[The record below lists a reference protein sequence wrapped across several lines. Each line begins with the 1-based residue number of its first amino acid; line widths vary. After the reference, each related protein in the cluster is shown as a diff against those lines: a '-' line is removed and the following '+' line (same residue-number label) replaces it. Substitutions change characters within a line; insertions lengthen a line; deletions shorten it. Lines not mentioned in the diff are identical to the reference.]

1 MIQSHRNVHIC
12 TSCQLERG
20 QEPLIIM
27 RAQLV
32 TKQVMLIF
40 NGLSSSPVAP
50 LVFLAAKGY
59 EVILA
64 RNEQEVQDE
73 LVTDLKPD
81 LVLLEMGRH
90 AREILQIIQ
99 SAQPR
104 VPVIVMT
111 EPGLLNLAL
120 EIKKEFGAW
129 EVILRPLD
137 FEVLRKLLEQAVGGS
152 PKAA

>member
-1 MIQSHRNVHIC
+1 
-12 TSCQLERG
+12 
-20 QEPLIIM
+20 M
-27 RAQLV
+27 RVQLV

-40 NGLSSSPVAP
+40 NGFSSSPVAP
-50 LVFLAAKGY
+50 LVFLAAEGY
-59 EVILA
+59 EVVLA

-73 LVTDLKPD
+73 LVTDSKPD
-81 LVLLEMGRH
+81 LVLLEMGQH
-90 AREILQIIQ
+90 ARESLQIIQ

-104 VPVIVMT
+104 IPVIVMT

-137 FEVLRKLLEQAVGGS
+137 FEFLRELLQQALGGN

>member
-73 LVTDLKPD
+73 LVTDLNPD
-81 LVLLEMGRH
+81 LVLLEMRRH